1 MYKNSTVDNLILICY
16 SVIMKWWIHKM
27 KEYNNFIMFICI
39 FLIKI
44 LIKLIVI
51 IPLGIILLISKS
63 VDNEEFLMEKYI

>member
-1 MYKNSTVDNLILICY
+1 
-16 SVIMKWWIHKM
+16 M